1 MARSS
6 RLRVRLGF
14 VLGLVVVSMLS
25 HYAVDAAG
33 VVYRVSTGAI
43 CIPAGDNAGS
53 ATVSQ
58 NTTVLHTGFLP
69 PPVITTVASPTPM
82 SLILAPV
89 ARSSLI
95 SLAPLLLP
103 PR

>member
-6 RLRVRLGF
+6 WLRVRLWF

-33 VVYRVSTGAI
+33 VGCQINTNAI
-43 CIPAGDNAGS
+43 CIPAEGNAGS
-53 ATVSQ
+53 ATASQ
-58 NTTVLHTGFLP
+58 NTTALHTGFLP

-95 SLAPLLLP
+95 SPAPPLLP

>member
-6 RLRVRLGF
+6 RLRVRLWF

-33 VVYRVSTGAI
+33 VGCQVNSSAI
-43 CIPAGDNAGS
+43 CIPAEDAAGS
-53 ATVSQ
+53 ATASQ
-58 NTTVLHTGFLP
+58 NTTALHTGFLA
-69 PPVITTVASPTPM
+69 PPVITTAASPTPM
-82 SLILAPV
+82 FLILGPV
-89 ARSSLI
+89 TRSSLI
-95 SLAPLLLP
+95 SLAPPLLP